1 MSGVGGPSQVGGTAS
16 LVACCLCGQSTVYNA
31 SGMCGGCLVG
41 QVDLTEGMDKSATL
55 IQCGRW
61 HIDLDRW
68 NHHEME
74 SNSLL
79 SLCLKKM
86 RLPHECKIK
95 EACFLWTEPHSKRIK
110 VQADIDKEVFDSKI
124 TVGSRLVVEF
134 KVVSR
139 QCMECI
145 RLVRQKEVRDGGEDS
160 FKSIWV
166 K

>member
-1 MSGVGGPSQVGGTAS
+1 MSGLGAPDQVGGTAS

-41 QVDLTEGMDKSATL
+41 QVDLTEGMDKSSTL
-55 IQCGRW
+55 IQCGKCGRW

-110 VQADIDKEVFDSKI
+110 VQAD
-124 TVGSRLVVEF
+124 VE
-134 KVVSR
+134 
-139 QCMECI
+139 
-145 RLVRQKEVRDGGEDS
+145 KEVRDGMGEDS

-166 K
+166 KQ